1 MKNEYEV
8 LIEQSEILNGKLE
21 GLKIIIN
28 TFDSKDRT
36 VNATKQLI
44 SEVEQIGFSLE
55 DAIDE
60 FKGNLDHLTETKEE
74 FLQKNICYMMN
85 RIDMHEDSVFE
96 ILNKPERPFQH
107 KLNHETLMQFLKP
120 IVSERNNAPVNDV
133 DVMMYIEK
141 LIAEDIRRNKPV
153 L

>member
-1 MKNEYEV
+1 MINEYKI

-36 VNATKQLI
+36 VRATKQLI

-60 FKGNLDHLTETKEE
+60 FKVNLDHLTETKED
-74 FLQKNICYMMN
+74 FLQKNIKYMMN
-85 RIDMHEDSVFE
+85 QIDMHEDTVFE
-96 ILNKPERPFQH
+96 ILNKPERQIQH
-107 KLNHETLMQFLKP
+107 NFNHKTLMEFLKP

-133 DVMMYIEK
+133 DVMMYIER
-141 LIAEDIRRNKPV
+141 LIAEDIRKNKPV
-153 L
+153 K